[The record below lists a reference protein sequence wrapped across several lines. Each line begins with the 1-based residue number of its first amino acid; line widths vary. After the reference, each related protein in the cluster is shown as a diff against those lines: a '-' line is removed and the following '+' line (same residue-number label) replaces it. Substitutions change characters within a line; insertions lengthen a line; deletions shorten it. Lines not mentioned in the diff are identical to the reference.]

1 MILRAWAVSKAFGP
15 KEVLKEVSLQI
26 NERDRIAIVG
36 PNGVGKSTLIRLLLG
51 ELKPDIGEV
60 TRRTERVCYLSQ
72 FPLYEPEE
80 TVAQAVSRCGQAA
93 NRISRR
99 MRELEQLMVEPGDAD
114 VNEVANEYATLQ
126 EEFLNADA
134 FDDEN
139 KVKDVLAKVG
149 FSDAGMQ
156 RKVAELS
163 GGEKTKVMIARVLMQ
178 AEDADL
184 LVLDEPTSHLDMDT
198 IEWLENYLLKFPGA
212 IVLVS
217 HDRYFL
223 DRTVTQVMEIEDG
236 RVRQFSGN
244 YTDYAKKKVL
254 EVERQKIAAEKY
266 QIEKARLETIAE
278 EQHQKEWFKST
289 HKTRMKMVERLE
301 EVEEPDERPELKF
314 NVEVKE
320 RSGKNVIVASD
331 MAVSRGGK
339 QILKGLDLELEVGDK
354 LGVFGPNGSGKTTFI
369 KMLLNEV
376 QWSGDLWIAPGAVIG
391 YFGQGHDLLDPEL
404 TPEEMMLET
413 LGRDARA
420 KARNMLARFYLRG
433 HEVDRPIKTL
443 SGGERARVALSILL
457 AEKRNLLLLD
467 EPTNYLDI
475 QARQAVENALRD
487 YPGSLIIV
495 THDRYLLD
503 SVCNMVAEMK
513 NGRLEVFKGTYSQY
527 KGRRPEV
534 KETVEE
540 AGVYRVMSGFTD
552 WTTKTKYK
560 EGEKV
565 AIAQS
570 ELEKF
575 RWAFDAGK
583 LKKMGGT
590 ELKKV
595 RK

>member
-1 MILRAWAVSKAFGP
+1 
-15 KEVLKEVSLQI
+15 
-26 NERDRIAIVG
+26 
-36 PNGVGKSTLIRLLLG
+36 
-51 ELKPDIGEV
+51 
-60 TRRTERVCYLSQ
+60 
-72 FPLYEPEE
+72 
-80 TVAQAVSRCGQAA
+80 
-93 NRISRR
+93 
-99 MRELEQLMVEPGDAD
+99 
-114 VNEVANEYATLQ
+114 VNDVANEYANLQ
-126 EEFLNADA
+126 EEFMNADA
-134 FDDEN
+134 FEDDT

-149 FSDAGMQ
+149 FSDANMQ
-156 RKVAELS
+156 RKVADLS

-223 DRTVTQVMEIEDG
+223 DRTVTQVLEVEDG
-236 RVRQFSGN
+236 RVKQFSGN
-244 YTDYAKKKVL
+244 YTEYAKKKTM

-266 QIEKARLETIAE
+266 QNEKARLENIAE
-278 EQHQKEWFKST
+278 EQHAREWYKST

-301 EVEEPDERPELKF
+301 EVESPEERPELKF

-320 RSGKNVIVASD
+320 RSGKNVIVAKD
-331 MAVSRGGK
+331 MSVMRGGK
-339 QILKGLDLELEVGDK
+339 QILKDLDLELEVGDK

-376 QWSGDLWIAPGAVIG
+376 PWKGDMWVAPGAVVG

-413 LGRDARA
+413 LGKDARG
-420 KARNMLARFYLRG
+420 KARALLARFFLRNF
-433 HEVDRPIKTL
+433 EVDRPINTL
-443 SGGERARVALSILL
+443 SGGERARVALAILL

-503 SVCNMVAEMK
+503 SVCNMVAEMR
-513 NGRLEVFKGTYSQY
+513 NGKLEVFNGTYSEY
-527 KGRRPEV
+527 KGRRQEV
-534 KETVEE
+534 KEVVEE
-540 AGVYRVMSGFTD
+540 AGVYRVVSGFTD
-552 WTTKTKYK
+552 WSTKTKYK
-560 EGEKV
+560 EGDKV
-565 AIAQS
+565 AIAQT

-583 LKKMGGT
+583 LKKVAGT